1 MIDPLSFR
9 WKWIYFQQRRE
20 ENSALSF
27 IILVCMTIQW
37 RGEKSSCIVQG
48 RELSHFVGYSNRLAI
63 FNTKAQIL
71 PWNHEIQGPCWFF
84 KMCFS
89 KMYFMVHKSLISF
102 SSIVLSRGELEP
114 WPLKNKYPQLNWSL
128 DVSPLPNGYSWK
140 KVSVFLGSK
149 TKLHP
154 TRKKKAF
161 KWELQMC
168 EPFGKITCSE
178 LSEIYESLLN

>member
-1 MIDPLSFR
+1 
-9 WKWIYFQQRRE
+9 
-20 ENSALSF
+20 
-27 IILVCMTIQW
+27 MTIQW

-102 SSIVLSRGELEP
+102 SSIVLSREELEP

-154 TRKKKAF
+154 TREKKAF